1 MAVGRILGRGASGE
15 RRQLVAGAG
24 QLGQP
29 GLRLGQAAGDQA
41 GDVHARRLAVI
52 ADVQDLPDVLQGEPG
67 GLGVPDEREAL
78 LNARIRA
85 VRTSAF

>member
-1 MAVGRILGRGASGE
+1 
-15 RRQLVAGAG
+15 
-24 QLGQP
+24 
-29 GLRLGQAAGDQA
+29 
-41 GDVHARRLAVI
+41 VHARRLAVV
-52 ADVQDLPDVLQGEPG
+52 ADVQDLPDVLEGEPG

>member
-1 MAVGRILGRGASGE
+1 MRRGAHGQ
-15 RRQLVAGAG
+15 RRQLVAGAAEF
-24 QLGQP
+24 GQP
-29 GLRLGQAAGDQA
+29 GLYLRQAPGDQA
-41 GDVHARRLAVI
+41 GDVDARRLAVV
-52 ADVQDLPDVLQGEPG
+52 ADVQDLPDVLEGEPG